1 MFRTR
6 RVGLAAGVACL
17 AMTVAACGGGGS
29 TQAEAGS
36 GKGTITVW
44 AHDGQPGED
53 AAIKQAVQEFND
65 AHTGVTVSLTLIPE
79 KTYSQ
84 TINST
89 PASKLPDVFEF
100 DGPSL
105 ASDVFADKLSPL
117 TDLVSPQTL
126 ANQSS
131 SATAQNTY
139 QYKQYGVSVIDSGL
153 GMYGNKKML
162 DAAGV
167 KYPTSWKDSWT
178 ADDFQA
184 ALVKLAAKAPG
195 HKALDVQENTF
206 PGEWASYGFLPIVNS
221 TGHRVVANNSAQ
233 DLDNPTVIAALEKF
247 ASWRDYI
254 DANTDAQAFPS
265 GRVALSWVGHWM
277 YPTYSKALGNDLV
290 TLPLPSFG
298 EAGAKTGMG
307 SWAWG
312 ISTSS
317 KNGKA
322 AGKFLDYLTSDKI
335 VSAYTTADGAP
346 PATNSVLTTSPLYK
360 DGGPLHLFA
369 EALQTPCGAS
379 VPSTSCVAV
388 PRPVTPA
395 YPVISQQ
402 FQNVIE
408 DALKGGNVPSLVH
421 KAASAINL
429 AYQQNNNYGQ

>member
-1 MFRTR
+1 M
-6 RVGLAAGVACL
+6 AAGVACL
-17 AMTVAACGGGGS
+17 AMTLAACGGGSGS
-29 TQAEAGS
+29 TTAQAGS

-53 AAIKQAVQEFND
+53 AAIKQAVQDFNN
-65 AHTGVTVSLTLIPE
+65 AHTGVTVSLTLVPQQ
-79 KTYSQ
+79 TYTQ

-100 DGPSL
+100 DGPTM
-105 ASDVFADKLSPL
+105 ASDVFAGKLSPL

-131 SATAQNTY
+131 SATSQNTY

-178 ADDFQA
+178 ADQFQD
-184 ALVKLAAKAPG
+184 ALVKLAAKAPE

-206 PGEWASYGFLPIVNS
+206 SGSPEWGSYGFLPIANS
-221 TGHRVVANNSAQ
+221 TGHRAVANNSAQ
-233 DLDNPTVIAALEKF
+233 DLDNPAVISAIQKF
-247 ASWRDYI
+247 ADWRNYI
-254 DANTDAQAFPS
+254 DANTDAQAFPN

-298 EAGAKTGMG
+298 DAGAKTGMG
-307 SWAWG
+307 SWGWG
-312 ISTSS
+312 ISTAS

-335 VSAYTTADGAP
+335 VSAYTNADGAP
-346 PATNSVLTTSPLYK
+346 PATNSVLTTDPLYK

-369 EALQTPCGAS
+369 EALQSPCGSGA
-379 VPSTSCVAV
+379 PNTACVAV

-402 FQNVIE
+402 FSNVIT
-408 DALKGGNVPSLVH
+408 DALKGGDVPSLVH
-421 KAASAINL
+421 KAATAINL